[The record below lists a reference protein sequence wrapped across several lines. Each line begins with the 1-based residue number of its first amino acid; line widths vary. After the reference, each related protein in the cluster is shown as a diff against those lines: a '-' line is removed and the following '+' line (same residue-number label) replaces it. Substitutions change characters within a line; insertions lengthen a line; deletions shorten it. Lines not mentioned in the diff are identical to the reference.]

1 MRRRWTPEE
10 VVELEERYG
19 AEPATAIAL
28 RLGRT
33 ISSVFNQAQKM
44 GLGPQRPADVLTANE
59 VMAIVGRQDYPAIR
73 RWVRDGWLRAERR
86 PAAYGSTK
94 RPPEWWVR
102 AGDLER
108 FLREHPEAVDRD
120 DVDPAWRQFVPER
133 WLTLVEAFRRGAAH
147 PNLLENAVK
156 AGLVPEARQRGVKG
170 TRWAVPERLVPM
182 LAEARRRMTTDAEHR
197 RLVLQYDRLQ
207 RRGALQRRRSY
218 MAASARALATGGR
231 SGRTAIDAQPE
242 LARAAS

>member
-1 MRRRWTPEE
+1 MAGRRWTPEE
-10 VVELEERYG
+10 LVELEDRYG
-19 AEPATAIAL
+19 AQPVTAIAL

-33 ISSVFNQAQKM
+33 VSSVHNQAQKM
-44 GLGPQRPADVLTANE
+44 RLGPQRPPDVLVAYD
-59 VMAIVGRQDYPAIR
+59 VMAIVGRSDYPAIQ
-73 RWVRDGWLRAERR
+73 RWVRDGWLRAERK
-86 PAAYGSTK
+86 PAAYGAS
-94 RPPEWWVR
+94 RRPEWWVR

-108 FLREHPEAVDRD
+108 FLREFPHAIDRD

-170 TRWAVPERLVPM
+170 TRWTIPERLVPG
-182 LAEARRRMTTDAEHR
+182 LTEARRRMTTDADHR

-207 RRGALQRRRSY
+207 RRGALQRRRSHV
-218 MAASARALATGGR
+218 AATARAMATGGKT
-231 SGRTAIDAQPE
+231 GRAPIAEPE
-242 LARAAS
+242 RLAS